1 MHLAQVIGRVVA
13 SQKLAGLA
21 GVKLLLVQPVDHDR
35 QPKGEPI
42 VVPDGAEESGP
53 GDLVMLCHG
62 REACYALPEWF
73 VPVDSGIVGI
83 IDSVYAAP
91 VAPTPV
97 EAAP

>member
-13 SQKLAGLA
+13 SRKTPGLA
-21 GVKLLLVQPVDHDR
+21 GVKLLVVQPVDHER
-35 QPKGEPI
+35 HAKGEPI
-42 VVPDGAEESGP
+42 VVPDGAEQSGP

-83 IDSVYAAP
+83 VDSLYAM
-91 VAPTPV
+91 PV

>member
-1 MHLAQVIGRVVA
+1 MHLARVIGRVVA
-13 SQKLAGLA
+13 TQKHPGYA
-21 GVKLLLVQPVDHDR
+21 GVKLLLVQPVDHAER
-35 QPKGEPI
+35 PKGEPI

-73 VPVDSGIVGI
+73 VPIDSGIIGI
-83 IDSVYAAP
+83 VDSLYA
-91 VAPTPV
+91 VPV